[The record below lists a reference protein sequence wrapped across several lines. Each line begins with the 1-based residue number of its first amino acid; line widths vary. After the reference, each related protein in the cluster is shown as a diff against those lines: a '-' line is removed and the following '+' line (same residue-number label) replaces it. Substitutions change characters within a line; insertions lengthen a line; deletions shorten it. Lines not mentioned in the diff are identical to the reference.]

1 MTLERLRQAVFIF
14 FGIKEQPETQRAPD
28 PDVNR
33 QIRAFA
39 QPISNE
45 VQPASMSTGQVLTK
59 AESAAWLAAGMPSPF
74 EGWLKEF
81 RRGRR

>member
-1 MTLERLRQAVFIF
+1 VTLERLRQAVFTF
-14 FGIKEQPETQRAPD
+14 FGIQEQPVTQREPD
-28 PDVNR
+28 RDVEQ

-39 QPISNE
+39 QPLPNE
-45 VQPASMSTGQVLTK
+45 VPSMSTGQVLTK

-74 EGWLKEF
+74 EGWLKEY